1 MYLYPCIFIH
11 RVWAQALANQALQLV
26 GADSTAA
33 AAGALLREIGAWGPH
48 MHPATL
54 AFQETALFTADIEV
68 SSPAGLDICMA
79 ESEAGSPADLQTR
92 AWLGMS
98 SSSMT

>member
-1 MYLYPCIFIH
+1 MYTYLLFIILC
-11 RVWAQALANQALQLV
+11 VWAQALANQALQLV

-54 AFQETALFTADIEV
+54 AFQETAIFTADIEV
-68 SSPAGLDICMA
+68 SSPAGVDICMA
-79 ESEAGSPADLQTR
+79 ESGAGS
-92 AWLGMS
+92 
-98 SSSMT
+98 

>member
-1 MYLYPCIFIH
+1 MYIHPCRYDPIFP
-11 RVWAQALANQALQLV
+11 VQALANQALQLV

-54 AFQETALFTADIEV
+54 AFQETAFFAADIEA
-68 SSPAGLDICMA
+68 SNPAELC
-79 ESEAGSPADLQTR
+79 PAACLRVRLARLLTCR
-92 AWLGMS
+92 RKHGWG
-98 SSSMT
+98 